1 MTDPLSVHVLLKAL
15 LSGLL
20 IYAAIQ
26 DLTRLRIP
34 NALSLCVFA
43 LFPAYVMSVPGGFPW
58 VSALLI
64 ASSLLV
70 LGVIGF
76 SQGWVGGGD
85 VKLLSATALWAGP
98 DRLLEFLFIT
108 ALAGGVLALAL
119 VAYTR
124 LVGFWTDAAP
134 HAGKLPYGVAI
145 AVGGI
150 AALTII
156 PALG

>member
-1 MTDPLSVHVLLKAL
+1 
-15 LSGLL
+15 
-20 IYAAIQ
+20 
-26 DLTRLRIP
+26 
-34 NALSLCVFA
+34 
-43 LFPAYVMSVPGGFPW
+43 
-58 VSALLI
+58 
-64 ASSLLV
+64 
-70 LGVIGF
+70 
-76 SQGWVGGGD
+76 
-85 VKLLSATALWAGP
+85 
-98 DRLLEFLFIT
+98 LLEFLFIT